1 MFFNPFF
8 IPRPQSSYQRSSDR
22 IRSILLKEILSDE
35 LNYVCFDC
43 HRNLYRPQNF
53 SINNGI
59 ILCNNCALNHSNF
72 PKFISIIKHCN
83 IEELSNEELMLL
95 YYGGNRKLDEFI

>member
-83 IEELSNEELMLL
+83 IEELTNEELMLL
-95 YYGGNRKLDEFI
+95 YYGGNRK